1 MHPEITSFDYSWSI
15 VSDPKKADHVESE
28 LKNIVASHSNIA
40 LDEINTVI
48 GFKKKSNFLV
58 FGSMKIFSWLVFLF
72 GVSEGLCCKDVEVS
86 AASIN
91 LGLIPSRPFAQGFMD
106 RLTQGIVQVR
116 LTAEYEGKA
125 VQGIIPIIHK
135 HLDVFEDAL
144 REVLSFLHETE
155 I

>member
-1 MHPEITSFDYSWSI
+1 MQTALRSQWNKSW
-15 VSDPKKADHVESE
+15 
-28 LKNIVASHSNIA
+28 KNNSLFASP
-40 LDEINTVI
+40 VI
-48 GFKKKSNFLV
+48 
-58 FGSMKIFSWLVFLF
+58 
-72 GVSEGLCCKDVEVS
+72 CRPTVS

-106 RLTQGIVQVR
+106 RLTQGAVQVR

>member
-1 MHPEITSFDYSWSI
+1 
-15 VSDPKKADHVESE
+15 
-28 LKNIVASHSNIA
+28 
-40 LDEINTVI
+40 
-48 GFKKKSNFLV
+48 
-58 FGSMKIFSWLVFLF
+58 MKIFSWLVFLF
-72 GVSEGLCCKDVEVS
+72 GVSEGLCCKDVEIS

-91 LGLIPSRPFAQGFMD
+91 LGLIPSRPSAQGFMD
-106 RLTQGIVQVR
+106 GLTQGVVQVR